1 MKVKLANKILAGF
14 VGIACISVISYMLFD
29 FWRQSYTGSPLV
41 PSLLTSCLIFLV
53 AGIGGYIWARTITKD
68 FQALNRAARQISQ
81 GDLTEAVKVS
91 RHPRYP
97 DEIDELMGSV
107 NAMLESLRELAGRAQ
122 GTAINISQAAQNLSA
137 TAEEMNASTEEVA
150 GTIEDISKGAENQ
163 AELVENT
170 SKTVREMAGSI
181 ELTSSNAM
189 VTSTSVS
196 EAATKAQQSGELAN
210 LAMEKMKMVFEK
222 MAGSQEMVV
231 RFGEKTK
238 RIGKIVEMITNIARQ
253 TNLLALNAT
262 IEAARAGEYGKGFA
276 VVADEVRKLAESTS
290 NSAEQ
295 ITDLVAEI
303 EAESERV
310 VSNMKETANHIA
322 EGREDIG
329 TINESLAEIVHMV
342 TTAAEKVKDISTLS
356 QVQAEG
362 ARELVRSI
370 DEIAKV
376 AHDNASSTQEVSAA
390 TEQQTASMQEMA
402 SAAQELARL
411 SDDLKGVVSRFRLDA
426 EHIISPERSAAE
438 FLPTVGESGKGGSKP
453 EPKGTETGEPAP
465 RGKVRT
471 LTKAGP
477 KRKNK
482 GDSDDMEFVFD

>member
-1 MKVKLANKILAGF
+1 MKVSLAIKIFAGF
-14 VGIACISVISYMLFD
+14 MVIAAISVISYMGFD
-29 FWRQSYTGSPLV
+29 IWRQYYEGSPLV
-41 PSLLTSCLIFLV
+41 PTILTSCFIFLA
-53 AGIGGYIWARTITKD
+53 AGLGGWFYARTITKD
-68 FQALNRAARQISQ
+68 FQSLNRAARRISE
-81 GDLTEAVKVS
+81 GDLTQGVTLT

-97 DEIDELMGSV
+97 DEIDELMASV
-107 NAMLESLRELAGRAQ
+107 NAMLESLRELASRTQ
-122 GTAINISQAAQNLSA
+122 GTAINISQSAQNLSA

-150 GTIEDISKGAENQ
+150 GTIEDISRGAENQ

-196 EAATKAQQSGELAN
+196 EAATKAQQSGELAS

-231 RFGEKTK
+231 RFGEKTQ

-303 EAESERV
+303 KAESERV

-342 TTAAEKVKDISTLS
+342 TTAAEKVKNISDLS
-356 QVQAEG
+356 QIQAEG

-370 DEIAKV
+370 DDIAKV
-376 AHDNASSTQEVSAA
+376 AHDNAASTQEVSAA
-390 TEQQTASMQEMA
+390 TEEQTASMQEMA
-402 SAAQELARL
+402 SAAQELSRL
-411 SDDLKGVVSRFRLDA
+411 SDDLKVVISRFRLDA
-426 EHIISPERSAAE
+426 ERVLAQEPARE
-438 FLPTVGESGKGGSKP
+438 FLPPEPEREVRAAKP
-453 EPKGTETGEPAP
+453 ETAKPGAGRRPKVQAVGKNPPKG
-465 RGKVRT
+465 KS
-471 LTKAGP
+471 KS
-477 KRKNK
+477 
-482 GDSDDMEFVFD
+482 DSDDIEFVFD